1 MEILIVPALQDNYV
15 FAIHEPGGDAV
26 AVIDPAEA
34 GPVIRAVERRGWRV
48 TAIFNTHH
56 HDDHIAG
63 NLQIKSRYRCPVVG
77 PLQDRARISELDIGV
92 EDGGRYPLGAE
103 TVEVLGTPGHTRG
116 HLSFYFPGAGAVFC
130 GDTLF
135 SLGCGRLFEGTPE
148 QMWDSLCRL
157 RALPAETLVYCAHEY
172 TLANARFA
180 LAIEPGNPA
189 LKARVEAVRGQ
200 RDQGLPTIP
209 TTICLERAT
218 NPFLRADEPAVAEAL
233 HMAGAAPA
241 LVFGELRR
249 RKDRF

>member
-1 MEILIVPALQDNYV
+1 
-15 FAIHEPGGDAV
+15 
-26 AVIDPAEA
+26 
-34 GPVIRAVERRGWRV
+34 
-48 TAIFNTHH
+48 
-56 HDDHIAG
+56 
-63 NLQIKSRYRCPVVG
+63 
-77 PLQDRARISELDIGV
+77 
-92 EDGGRYPLGAE
+92 
-103 TVEVLGTPGHTRG
+103 
-116 HLSFYFPGAGAVFC
+116 VFC

-209 TTICLERAT
+209 TTIGLERAT